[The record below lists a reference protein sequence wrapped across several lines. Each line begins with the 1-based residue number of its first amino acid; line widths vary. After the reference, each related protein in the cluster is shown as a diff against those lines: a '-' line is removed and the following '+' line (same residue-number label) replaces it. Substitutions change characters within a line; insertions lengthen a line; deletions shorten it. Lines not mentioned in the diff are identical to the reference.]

1 MIRRIMLA
9 LIPVAVVIALAT
21 LGYSLLW
28 GWSPLDA
35 LYMTII
41 TVGTVGY
48 REVQPLTDAGKIFTI
63 LVILSGVVAGGFALT
78 RIFEALLET
87 RLSGVWEVRRMSKRI
102 EQLDGHTILA
112 GIGRVGSAVARTL
125 VAEGAS
131 FVIVDVS
138 DESIETA
145 RDEGWLYVQGDAT
158 EEEVLREAGIGR
170 AGSIVTALDTDAEN
184 LFVAVTARSMNP
196 EIFIVARASHSTTE
210 DKLLRAGANRV
221 LTPNVIGGR
230 RMATMVLHPTVSD
243 YLDLV
248 SHGSGL
254 EYRLQEVTVGEGSR
268 LAGQSIGDARVR
280 ATTGAY
286 ILAVRHR
293 DGRIDSNPSADTV
306 LHAGDQLVVL
316 GTGAQVDSLALKA

>member
-1 MIRRIMLA
+1 MIRRIVIA
-9 LIPVAVVIALAT
+9 LIPVVAVIALAT
-21 LGYSLLW
+21 LGYALLW

-48 REVQPLTDAGKIFTI
+48 REVHPLTDAGKLFTI
-63 LVILSGVVAGGFALT
+63 LVILSGIVAGGFALT

-87 RLSGVWEVRRMSKRI
+87 RLSGVWEVRRMNRRI
-102 EQLDGHTILA
+102 GDLDGHTILA
-112 GIGRVGSAVARTL
+112 GLGRVGTAVARTL
-125 VAEGAS
+125 TAEGAD
-131 FVIVDVS
+131 FVIVDLS
-138 DESIETA
+138 DESIEAA
-145 RDEGWLYVQGDAT
+145 RDEGWLFVQGDAA
-158 EEEVLREAGIGR
+158 EEDVMREAGIGR
-170 AGSIVTALDTDAEN
+170 AGSLVTALDTDAQN

-196 EIFIVARASHSTTE
+196 ELFIVARSSHSTTE
-210 DKLLRAGANRV
+210 EKLLKAGANRV

-230 RMATMVLHPTVSD
+230 RMASMVLHPTVSD

-248 SHGSGL
+248 AHGSGL
-254 EYRLQEVTVGEGSR
+254 EYRLQEVAVGVGSR
-268 LAGQSIGDARVR
+268 LDGSSIGDARVR

-286 ILAVRHR
+286 ILAVRR
-293 DGRIDSNPSADTV
+293 EDGAIDSNPSADTV